1 MTMFFTVIV
10 VSYNAGGKLAATLES
25 ILSQQNADLGV
36 VVKDACSDDGSYESA
51 KKRFDD
57 PRIKWISSPDKG
69 IYDGMNQALAHARG
83 YVLFL
88 NCGDLFHDGHV
99 LEQVSRSIA
108 RDREN
113 GGGAQI
119 YYGEIIEV
127 ITGQRIN
134 TDPRMDAFAC
144 FRNVPNHQACFYDA
158 ALLSEEPFDIRWR
171 VRADYEQFLRCVL
184 KKGVKTSPM
193 DIVICDYEGGG
204 FSESPEGKRIS
215 AREHRE
221 ITRLYFTGAQRFRYS
236 SYMILTLQPLR
247 HLLATCP
254 LTTGAYNRIRR
265 MLLKRR

>member
-1 MTMFFTVIV
+1 MNMFFTVIV
-10 VSYNAGGKLAATLES
+10 VSYNAGEKLAATLES
-25 ILSQQNADLGV
+25 ILSQQNAGFGV

-57 PRIKWISSPDKG
+57 PRIEWISSPDKG

-88 NCGDLFHDGHV
+88 NCGDLFHDAHV
-99 LEQVSRSIA
+99 LEQVSLAIGEDKEKESR
-108 RDREN
+108 
-113 GGGAQI
+113 AQI

-127 ITGQRIN
+127 LTGQRVN
-134 TDPRMDAFAC
+134 TDPKMDAFAC

-158 ALLSEEPFDIRWR
+158 DLLSEEPFDIRWR

-184 KKGVKTSPM
+184 KKGVRTSPM

-204 FSESPEGKRIS
+204 FSESQEGKRIS

-221 ITRLYFTGAQRFRYS
+221 ITKLYYTGAQRFRYS

-254 LTTGAYNRIRR
+254 LTTGAYNHIRR
-265 MLLKRR
+265 SLLKRR